1 MNNQKAYLYGSK
13 TNESKEYQLDQATQ
27 LDLTQIDQDVYASF
41 YDQPYSVV
49 VADGAGGLT
58 AQIIGGLQREAEG
71 GNVRPN
77 SQTFLEQETQM
88 LRDPVKGEQ
97 NMSGGDVLSPKSDIR
112 LVTQEQEAASKPEVQ
127 AYHI

>member
-27 LDLTQIDQDVYASF
+27 LDLTQIEQDVDASF